1 MHLLATTLNIS
12 VAHSPLDTIS
22 IKWLQMTK
30 WEIKLLTN
38 QSKNIA
44 RIVEV
49 GNNSSMIVNEGGGL
63 VKASAFDYFN
73 NWGWR
78 TLGL

>member
-1 MHLLATTLNIS
+1 
-12 VAHSPLDTIS
+12 
-22 IKWLQMTK
+22 MTK

-73 NWGWR
+73 NWGRR
-78 TLGL
+78 TLGLQVCSWIMTYTRAFYSTVITAIL